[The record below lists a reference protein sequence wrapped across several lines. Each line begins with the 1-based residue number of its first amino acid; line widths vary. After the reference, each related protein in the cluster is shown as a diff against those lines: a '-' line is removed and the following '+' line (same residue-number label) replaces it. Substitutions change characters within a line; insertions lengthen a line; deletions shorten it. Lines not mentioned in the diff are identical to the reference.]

1 MGEGGAKQ
9 RVRTN
14 ETKSFFNYKYIKIM
28 LDLLRLMRPHQWV
41 KNVFV
46 LTGLLFGHVWN
57 NPTLV
62 TQAIIAFVAF
72 CLISST
78 IYILND
84 IVDIEQDKHH
94 PTKRKRPLPSGK
106 LKIPT
111 AAIFAALLGA
121 TALVLAAFA
130 SSTVVV
136 ILLIY
141 AVMNIAYSLKL
152 KHVVILDVFIIATG
166 FMLRILAGT
175 LGLGIPPSQWLLLC
189 GLMVTLFLGFSKRRA
204 EIIALSED
212 KSAHRKVLED
222 YSPVLLDKMI
232 VVTAAGL
239 IMSYSLY
246 TMNPETIRIHGTAN
260 LIYTVPFVIY
270 GVFRYI
276 FLLHHQSLGTDTA
289 KDMVRDPHLLIVLM
303 GWLVTTIALIAR

>member
-1 MGEGGAKQ
+1 
-9 RVRTN
+9 
-14 ETKSFFNYKYIKIM
+14 M

-41 KNVFV
+41 KNAFV
-46 LTGLLFGHVWN
+46 LTGLLFGHAWH

-84 IVDIEQDKHH
+84 IVDIEQDRHH
-94 PTKRKRPLPSGK
+94 PNKRKRPLPSGN
-106 LKIPT
+106 LKIST
-111 AAIFAALLGA
+111 AVIFATLLGA
-121 TALVLAAFA
+121 TALALAAAA
-130 SSTVVV
+130 STTVVV

-276 FLLHHQSLGTDTA
+276 FLLHHQSRGTDTA
-289 KDMVRDPHLLIVLM
+289 KDMVRDPHLLIVLL
-303 GWLVTTIALIAR
+303 GWLVTTITLIAR

>member
-1 MGEGGAKQ
+1 MI
-9 RVRTN
+9 V
-14 ETKSFFNYKYIKIM
+14 
-28 LDLLRLMRPHQWV
+28 DLLRLMRPHQWV
-41 KNVFV
+41 KNTFV
-46 LTGLLFGHVWN
+46 LTGLLFGHAWH
-57 NPTLV
+57 NPALV
-62 TQAIIAFVAF
+62 TQALIAFVAF

-78 IYILND
+78 IYIFND
-84 IVDIEQDKHH
+84 IVDIEQDRHH
-94 PTKRKRPLPSGK
+94 PNKRKRPLPSGK
-106 LKIPT
+106 LKVSA
-111 AAIFAALLGA
+111 AAIFALVLGA
-121 TALVLAAFA
+121 TALTLASFA
-130 SSTVVV
+130 STTVVV

-141 AVMNIAYSLKL
+141 ALMNVAYSLKL

-204 EIIALSED
+204 EIIALSDD
-212 KSAHRKVLED
+212 KSAHRKVLQD

-276 FLLHHQSLGTDTA
+276 FLLHHQSRGTDTA
-289 KDMVRDPHLLIVLM
+289 KDMVRDPHLLIVLL
-303 GWLVTTIALIAR
+303 GWAITTIALIAH

>member
-1 MGEGGAKQ
+1 MIE
-9 RVRTN
+9 
-14 ETKSFFNYKYIKIM
+14 
-28 LDLLRLMRPHQWV
+28 LLRLMRPHQWI
-41 KNVFV
+41 KNTFV
-46 LTGLLFGHVWN
+46 LTGLLFGHAWH

-62 TQAIIAFVAF
+62 SQALIAFAAF

-78 IYILND
+78 VYIIND
-84 IVDIEQDKHH
+84 IIDIEQDKQH
-94 PTKRKRPLPSGK
+94 PSKSKRPLPSGK
-106 LKIPT
+106 LKIST
-111 AAIFAALLGA
+111 AIIFAAILGV
-121 TALVLAAFA
+121 TALGLAAAA
-130 SSTVVV
+130 STTVLV
-136 ILLIY
+136 IVSLY
-141 AVMNIAYSLKL
+141 GVMNLAYSLKL

-212 KSAHRKVLED
+212 KAAHRKVLEH

-232 VVTAAGL
+232 GVTASGV

-246 TMNPETIRIHGTAN
+246 TMNPDTIRIHGTPN

-276 FLLHHQSLGTDTA
+276 YLLHHQNRGSDTA
-289 KDMVRDPHLLIVLM
+289 KDMVRDPHLLIVLL
-303 GWLVTTIALIAR
+303 GWTITTIALIAGK